1 MSDTVEEIRTKI
13 EEINRDLAEADRKI
27 GPACQDALNK
37 IFGQPLVPDWMKQK
51 AENKAQEAVREFN
64 NIYPKLVEM
73 VEWILRQINDY
84 TAVKNTGPQYCG
96 VDFSTAEYLVGQG
109 SLGPR
114 DDDWDSGNTQY
125 YRDKI
130 QSLPTELQNLRDAI
144 EDFCEILGDLE
155 GDYDSF
161 FLGVLVSLISLEIAI
176 AGLVLAIVSL
186 VLAIPTEGVS
196 LVVAIVSLVVAVLG
210 FVAAGIAFC
219 TLTNMDAARA
229 TAADRLRGIATSVRN
244 SPWPEEPAMDS
255 GGWR

>member
-37 IFGQPLVPDWMKQK
+37 IFGQWWVPDWMKQK

-64 NIYPKLVEM
+64 NIYPKMDPM
-73 VEWILRQINDY
+73 VEWILREINDY

-96 VDFSTAEYLVGQG
+96 VDFATAEYLVGQG

-114 DDDWDSGNTQY
+114 DDDWDSENTQY
-125 YRDKI
+125 YRDRI
-130 QSLPTELQNLRDAI
+130 QSLPTKLQNLRDAI

-155 GDYDSF
+155 GDYESHF
-161 FLGVLVSLISLEIAI
+161 VGVLVALISVAIAL
-176 AGLVLAIVSL
+176 AGLVLAVVGL
-186 VLAIPTEGVS
+186 VFAAPSGGAG
-196 LVVAIVSLVVAVLG
+196 LVVAIVSVLVAVLG
-210 FVAAGIAFC
+210 FGVAVSACF
-219 TLTNMDAARA
+219 TLPKMDAARA

-244 SPWPEEPAMDS
+244 SPWPAKLAMDS

>member
-13 EEINRDLAEADRKI
+13 EEINRNLAEADRKI

-51 AENKAQEAVREFN
+51 AENKAQEAVREFS
-64 NIYPKLVEM
+64 NILPKIVEM
-73 VEWILRQINDY
+73 VEAILREINDY

-96 VDFSTAEYLVGQG
+96 VDFATAESAVGQG

-114 DDDWDSGNTQY
+114 GDDWDSENTQY

-130 QSLPTELQNLRDAI
+130 QSLPTKLQNLRDAI
-144 EDFCEILGDLE
+144 EDFCEILGDLK
-155 GDYDSF
+155 GDYDSYF
-161 FLGVLVSLISLEIAI
+161 VGLLVAVISLEIAI
-176 AGLVLAIVSL
+176 AGVVLAVVGL
-186 VLAIPTEGVS
+186 VFAAPSGGAG
-196 LVVAIVSLVVAVLG
+196 LVVAIVSLLVAVLG
-210 FVAAGIAFC
+210 FVAAGIAC
-219 TLTNMDAARA
+219 LTLPKMDAARA

-244 SPWPEEPAMDS
+244 SPWPAKLAMDS

>member
-13 EEINRDLAEADRKI
+13 EEINRNLAEADRKI

-64 NIYPKLVEM
+64 NIYPKIKPI

-96 VDFSTAEYLVGQG
+96 VDFSTAESAVGQG

-114 DDDWDSGNTQY
+114 DDDWDSENTQY

-130 QSLPTELQNLRDAI
+130 QSLPTKLQNLRDAI
-144 EDFCEILGDLE
+144 EDFCEILGDLK

-161 FLGVLVSLISLEIAI
+161 FLGVLVALISLEFAI
-176 AGLVLAIVSL
+176 AGVVLAVIGL
-186 VLAIPTEGVS
+186 VLAIPTEGAG

-210 FVAAGIAFC
+210 FVAAGIAFF

-244 SPWPEEPAMDS
+244 SPWPAKLAMDS

>member
-37 IFGQPLVPDWMKQK
+37 IFGQWWVPDWMKQK
-51 AENKAQEAVREFN
+51 AENKAQEAVREF
-64 NIYPKLVEM
+64 ITIQPKTDPM
-73 VEWILRQINDY
+73 VEWILREINDY

-96 VDFSTAEYLVGQG
+96 VDFATAEYLVGQG

-114 DDDWDSGNTQY
+114 DDDWDSENTQY
-125 YRDKI
+125 YRDRI
-130 QSLPTELQNLRDAI
+130 QSLPTKLQNLRDAI
-144 EDFCEILGDLE
+144 EDFCEILGDLK

-161 FLGVLVSLISLEIAI
+161 FVGVLVALIGLALAI
-176 AGLVLAIVSL
+176 AGVVVAIIGLVLAIPS
-186 VLAIPTEGVS
+186 GGWG
-196 LVVAIVSLVVAVLG
+196 LVVSIVGLVFAVLSAGVAV
-210 FVAAGIAFC
+210 AAFAF
-219 TLTNMDAARA
+219 LTDMDAARA

-244 SPWPEEPAMDS
+244 SPWPLKPAMDS